1 MPPYPRG
8 RTIRF
13 SATPGMGHRMA
24 SIRPPGTV
32 RVQSIGPES
41 APPSRRKVAGETCA
55 DAAQLTPVTGSGH
68 SCIQALRFQRPS
80 PME

>member
-1 MPPYPRG
+1 
-8 RTIRF
+8 
-13 SATPGMGHRMA
+13 MGQRMA

-41 APPSRRKVAGETCA
+41 HASQPPEGGGETCA